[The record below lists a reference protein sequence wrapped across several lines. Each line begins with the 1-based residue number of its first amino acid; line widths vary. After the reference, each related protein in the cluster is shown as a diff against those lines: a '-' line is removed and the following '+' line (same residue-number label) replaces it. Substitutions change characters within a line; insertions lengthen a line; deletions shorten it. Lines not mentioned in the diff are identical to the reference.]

1 MTTLSRTRRSTIGPS
16 GMIKARWKEL
26 KKQLRAQSEILKL
39 LCEVLSHR
47 IAVGE
52 AKNKPENASR
62 EVNNSMLAS
71 DNGKVFCE
79 VVGQFLKSDKE
90 LKEMEKNV
98 MDAKRTAANAV
109 SDSEQVLPEAV
120 TMDKVVKDV
129 VTRLRGDYLT
139 LVRKF
144 PMTSNLDGAAGGA
157 SEASVA
163 ANASV
168 RTATGASTT
177 TSAVEKD
184 FGTQRELLKF
194 VQTQLANMSNAAG
207 TKDSDVTFEA
217 CDNSVSELLKKKST
231 EAICRIAEF
240 NMTLLHELNITLQE
254 IGSTANAIARN
265 LSDIGS
271 KVKEANSSAHDAS
284 LLAKQATEN
293 VKKTIARVQ
302 SGVVANVCG
311 TLSELRAMDNKSG
324 AFSPRAANTGTNISE
339 WVARVDA
346 IAKESDGLVDLSGSV
361 EGAFATA
368 GKRLEV
374 LKRVLHRADEQR
386 GKVVGELAGSVAV
399 GESSGNDAAQ
409 VNTTLRGV
417 LVNATSRVSAE
428 FSKDACKASLMS
440 ESLKL
445 LSNMTNYTATMNSL
459 QVAEQLTVLPRW
471 TRRWRRRSE

>member
-194 VQTQLANMSNAAG
+194 VQTQLTNMSNAAG

-293 VKKTIARVQ
+293 VKKTTAEGEWRCCQRVWYF
-302 SGVVANVCG
+302 
-311 TLSELRAMDNKSG
+311 E
-324 AFSPRAANTGTNISE
+324 
-339 WVARVDA
+339 
-346 IAKESDGLVDLSGSV
+346 
-361 EGAFATA
+361 
-368 GKRLEV
+368 
-374 LKRVLHRADEQR
+374 
-386 GKVVGELAGSVAV
+386 
-399 GESSGNDAAQ
+399 
-409 VNTTLRGV
+409 
-417 LVNATSRVSAE
+417 
-428 FSKDACKASLMS
+428 
-440 ESLKL
+440 
-445 LSNMTNYTATMNSL
+445 
-459 QVAEQLTVLPRW
+459 
-471 TRRWRRRSE
+471 

>member
-1 MTTLSRTRRSTIGPS
+1 
-16 GMIKARWKEL
+16 
-26 KKQLRAQSEILKL
+26 
-39 LCEVLSHR
+39 
-47 IAVGE
+47 
-52 AKNKPENASR
+52 
-62 EVNNSMLAS
+62 
-71 DNGKVFCE
+71 
-79 VVGQFLKSDKE
+79 
-90 LKEMEKNV
+90 
-98 MDAKRTAANAV
+98 
-109 SDSEQVLPEAV
+109 
-120 TMDKVVKDV
+120 
-129 VTRLRGDYLT
+129 
-139 LVRKF
+139 
-144 PMTSNLDGAAGGA
+144 
-157 SEASVA
+157 
-163 ANASV
+163 
-168 RTATGASTT
+168 
-177 TSAVEKD
+177 
-184 FGTQRELLKF
+184 
-194 VQTQLANMSNAAG
+194 MSNAAG

-374 LKRVLHRADEQR
+374 LKRFFTVLTSSVQSGGRARRLSGGGGEQR
-386 GKVVGELAGSVAV
+386 K
-399 GESSGNDAAQ
+399 
-409 VNTTLRGV
+409 
-417 LVNATSRVSAE
+417 
-428 FSKDACKASLMS
+428 
-440 ESLKL
+440 
-445 LSNMTNYTATMNSL
+445 
-459 QVAEQLTVLPRW
+459 
-471 TRRWRRRSE
+471 RRRSG